1 MLLKFFAAALPWI
14 CQIFYLMWL
23 VLQFSWGFSY
33 ITASLFFAA
42 AEMAL
47 DTVLLSF
54 CIDAEENKGTA
65 LFAPAALV
73 EGLNTFTERQ
83 EAAEAAREF
92 RKYRTYD
99 EDHDHDQDE
108 KNEKNDRS
116 SDSDDDSS

>member
-1 MLLKFFAAALPWI
+1 ML
-14 CQIFYLMWL
+14 WL
-23 VLQFSWGFSY
+23 LQFSWGFAY

-83 EAAEAAREF
+83 DAAEAARDF

-99 EDHDHDQDE
+99 GDHDHDRDE
-108 KNEKNDRS
+108 KNEKVHHERS
-116 SDSDDDSS
+116 SDSDIDDSSLSS